1 MAQALF
7 DAVRTG
13 NLDEVRRLVA
23 ATPALSAARDAN
35 GVSAVLFAAYHGRR
49 DIAVA
54 LVAMGAPVDIFEAS
68 ALGLVH
74 RIGALIAEDHTQVSA
89 YAQDGFYP
97 LGLACFFGHL
107 DAVRTLIAS
116 GADVHAT
123 ARNPFK
129 VQPVHAAAASR
140 NLDVLRAV
148 LEADAN
154 PNVPQQQGF
163 VPPHDGRQGQPRDGG
178 AIGQAWRRSSAAERG
193 WKEQHRPGPRPRPS
207 RAGGMATGMIG
218 MIGARPPNSPF
229 PEDG

>member
-1 MAQALF
+1 
-7 DAVRTG
+7 
-13 NLDEVRRLVA
+13 VA

-148 LEADAN
+148 LEAGAD

-163 VPPHDGRQGQPRDGG
+163 VPLHEAAAKGNREMAELLVKHGADPRLQNEAGKSSIDLALDHPELAAWLQG
-178 AIGQAWRRSSAAERG
+178 
-193 WKEQHRPGPRPRPS
+193 
-207 RAGGMATGMIG
+207 
-218 MIGARPPNSPF
+218 
-229 PEDG
+229 